1 MTVTGSSKRN
11 LADLV
16 ETALTIADDL
26 GFAEVGLRLDQAL
39 IALTGAGVAPPE
51 VCRVRDEIRV
61 TEFW

>member
-1 MTVTGSSKRN
+1 M
-11 LADLV
+11 
-16 ETALTIADDL
+16 ADDL

-51 VCRVRDEIRV
+51 VCRARDEIRV

>member
-1 MTVTGSSKRN
+1 MTSSSKRD

-16 ETALTIADDL
+16 EKALAIADDI
-26 GFAEVGLRLDQAL
+26 GFTEVGLRLDQAL

-51 VCRVRDEIRV
+51 VRRVRDEIRV